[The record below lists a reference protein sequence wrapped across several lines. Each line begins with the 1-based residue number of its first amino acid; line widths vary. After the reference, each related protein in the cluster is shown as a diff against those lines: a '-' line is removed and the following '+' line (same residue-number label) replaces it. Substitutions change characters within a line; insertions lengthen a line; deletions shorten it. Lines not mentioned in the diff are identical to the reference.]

1 MILDDIVA
9 HKREE
14 LATRQREEPL
24 TDLKAAAKEAPPPR
38 GFHAALRQS
47 GLSVIAEVKRKSP
60 AKGVLNQAVDPAQQ
74 ASSYARAGARAVSV
88 LTDQRFF
95 DGTNADLQAVAK
107 RVDLPLLRKDF
118 TIDAYHVYEARAI
131 GADAILLIVRA
142 LEQAQ
147 LTDFQA
153 LATELGMDVLVEVH
167 DEAELESALAA
178 GSQVVGINNRD
189 LSTMTVDLAV
199 TSRLRPLVP
208 AGVTLVSESGI
219 RTPDD
224 VRTVTSA
231 GVDAILVGEALMS
244 AGNPGATLRTFIEA
258 AVEVAA

>member
-1 MILDDIVA
+1 MILDDIIA
-9 HKREE
+9 NKREE
-14 LATRQREEPL
+14 LVAAKRQRPLADLKGASRDAGATR
-24 TDLKAAAKEAPPPR
+24 
-38 GFHAALRQS
+38 GFGAALRQP

-60 AKGVLNQAVDPAQQ
+60 AKGILNQTVDPAEQ
-74 ASSYARAGARAVSV
+74 AALYAQAGPRAVSV

-95 DGTNADLQAVAK
+95 GGTNQDVEAV
-107 RVDLPLLRKDF
+107 RRRIELPILRKDF
-118 TIDAYHVYEARAI
+118 TIDEYHVYEARAI

-153 LATELGMDVLVEVH
+153 LAHELGLDVLVEVH
-167 DEAELESALAA
+167 NEAELDRAVQASARI
-178 GSQVVGINNRD
+178 VGINNRD
-189 LSTMTVDLAV
+189 LATMTVDVA
-199 TSRLRPLVP
+199 TTTRLRPLAP
-208 AGVTLVSESGI
+208 KGVTLVSESGI
-219 RTPDD
+219 SSPED

-244 AGNPGATLRTFIEA
+244 AGDPSATLRAFIQA